1 MIGPLLHVMGPEGR
15 TALRRNLAGLVCEAV
30 LMGIGFVLL
39 VPFLRA
45 LVQGDLSNAWNW
57 LGIMAGV
64 LVVYAVLRFRTQLA
78 GYHAAVGLGRTL
90 FERLGDHI
98 ARLPL
103 GWFGPERVGQLGRL
117 TSQGVIDVMGVP
129 AHLLRPVV
137 TALVTPITVI
147 LLMFLF
153 DWRLAL
159 AALMTLPVAA
169 FVYRWAGD
177 LVQQTDI
184 RVNAAAAEAAGRI
197 VEFAQSQAVLRA
209 FGKGE
214 ASLGKLDAALAEQ
227 CRAGR
232 RQIFTAAQGL
242 VSFVLTIQA
251 AFTVI
256 LLFGTNLAL
265 GGDIDVAELVALL
278 VLAVRY
284 VEPLLGAADLEGAMR
299 IGRNSLNRMDTL
311 LETKPLPEPADGQHA
326 GGAGIVFAGVQFA
339 YDATPLLQDVN
350 FTAPERSMTAIV
362 GASGS
367 GKTTILR
374 LIARFWDVGSG
385 SVRIGGVDV
394 RDMTTE
400 DLMARISVVFQ
411 DVYLFDGSI
420 AENIRL
426 GRPEASD
433 AEVLEAARLARVD
446 DIAARLPGGLDAGVG
461 EGGAVLSG
469 GERQRVSIARAILKD
484 APIVLLDEATSALD
498 PLNEAAVQAALHALT
513 RGKTLVIVAHR
524 LQTVRQAQQI
534 LVLEDGRITEQGAHD
549 DLIALNGRYAAFW
562 TERRRA
568 AGWRIGPA
576 PHPAQP
582 SEETSP

>member
-1 MIGPLLHVMGPEGR
+1 
-15 TALRRNLAGLVCEAV
+15 
-30 LMGIGFVLL
+30 
-39 VPFLRA
+39 
-45 LVQGDLSNAWNW
+45 
-57 LGIMAGV
+57 
-64 LVVYAVLRFRTQLA
+64 
-78 GYHAAVGLGRTL
+78 
-90 FERLGDHI
+90 
-98 ARLPL
+98 
-103 GWFGPERVGQLGRL
+103 
-117 TSQGVIDVMGVP
+117 
-129 AHLLRPVV
+129 
-137 TALVTPITVI
+137 
-147 LLMFLF
+147 
-153 DWRLAL
+153 
-159 AALMTLPVAA
+159 
-169 FVYRWAGD
+169 
-177 LVQQTDI
+177 
-184 RVNAAAAEAAGRI
+184 
-197 VEFAQSQAVLRA
+197 
-209 FGKGE
+209 
-214 ASLGKLDAALAEQ
+214 
-227 CRAGR
+227 
-232 RQIFTAAQGL
+232 
-242 VSFVLTIQA
+242 
-251 AFTVI
+251 
-256 LLFGTNLAL
+256 
-265 GGDIDVAELVALL
+265 
-278 VLAVRY
+278 
-284 VEPLLGAADLEGAMR
+284 
-299 IGRNSLNRMDTL
+299 
-311 LETKPLPEPADGQHA
+311 
-326 GGAGIVFAGVQFA
+326 
-339 YDATPLLQDVN
+339 
-350 FTAPERSMTAIV
+350 MTAIV

-534 LVLEDGRITEQGAHD
+534 LVLEGGRITEQGAHD

-562 TERRRA
+562 MERRRA

-576 PHPAQP
+576 PHAEQP
-582 SEETSP
+582 PEGQNI